1 MKSINIKG
9 KLLNLD
15 SPKLM
20 GILNITPDSFF
31 AKSRYLLDNQG
42 VIEKVD
48 EMLLQGATFIDV
60 GGHSTRP
67 NADAVS
73 EQEEL
78 DRILPVVEGI
88 SKNFPEAIITIDT
101 FRSQVARKAVQA
113 GAAIINDISGGN
125 LDKKMFET
133 VAELG
138 VPYIIMHS
146 RGTPQTMTQLADYQ
160 DVTLEVI
167 DELQKKIYKLRQLG
181 VKDIVLD
188 PGFGFAKKISH
199 NFEILRKLE
208 AFKIFDL
215 PLLIGISRKSMIW
228 KTLKISAD
236 EALNGTTALNMYALM
251 NGANILRVHDVKEA
265 AETLKLYESIVH
277 SR

>member
-42 VIEKVD
+42 VIEKVG

-88 SKNFPEAIITIDT
+88 SKNFPTA
-101 FRSQVARKAVQA
+101 
-113 GAAIINDISGGN
+113 
-125 LDKKMFET
+125 
-133 VAELG
+133 
-138 VPYIIMHS
+138 
-146 RGTPQTMTQLADYQ
+146 MTLVSA
-160 DVTLEVI
+160 
-167 DELQKKIYKLRQLG
+167 
-181 VKDIVLD
+181 
-188 PGFGFAKKISH
+188 S
-199 NFEILRKLE
+199 
-208 AFKIFDL
+208 
-215 PLLIGISRKSMIW
+215 
-228 KTLKISAD
+228 ISAP
-236 EALNGTTALNMYALM
+236 ALTGSTGCAATT
-251 NGANILRVHDVKEA
+251 GAVGGVTRTGGGA
-265 AETLKLYESIVH
+265 G
-277 SR
+277 